1 MDYNQQDYNNDSLID
16 AEYRVVDQQYVAKYI
31 TKVYG
36 WMFLALAIT
45 AAVAFFT
52 VSSTAMLTLLLSNP
66 LIYFGLFLG
75 QVLMVGYLSL
85 RVHKMSVGT
94 ATFVFLAYAVLTG
107 VIFSV
112 VLLRY
117 SSATLISA
125 FGTTA
130 VTFGVMSLIGYFT
143 KKDLTSFGRIM
154 LMALVGVIIAS
165 IVNIFLGSSMLHWI
179 ISYVGVAVFVGLIA
193 YDTQKIKALALLDS
207 AEARQK
213 GAIMGALTLY
223 LDFINLFLM
232 LLRIFGRRD

>member
-1 MDYNQQDYNNDSLID
+1 MDYNQQDYNNQSFID
-16 AEYRVVDQQYVAKYI
+16 AEHRVVDQQYVAKYI

-36 WMFLALAIT
+36 WMFLALTIT
-45 AAVAFFT
+45 AAVALFT
-52 VSSTAMLTLLLSNP
+52 VSNTTILSVLVTNP
-66 LIYFGLFLG
+66 LLYFGLFLG
-75 QVLMVGYLSL
+75 QLFLVGYLSL

-107 VIFSV
+107 VTFSV
-112 VLLRY
+112 ILLRY
-117 SSATLISA
+117 SGATLISA

-130 VTFGVMSLIGYFT
+130 ITFGIMSLVGYFT

-165 IVNIFLGSSMLHWI
+165 VVNIFLGSEPLHWI

>member
-1 MDYNQQDYNNDSLID
+1 MGG
-16 AEYRVVDQQYVAKYI
+16 EYRVVDQQYVAKYI

-36 WMFLALAIT
+36 WMFLALTIT

-52 VSSTAMLTLLLSNP
+52 VTNTTILSALITNP
-66 LIYFGLFLG
+66 LIFFGLFLG
-75 QVLMVGYLSL
+75 QILLVGFLSL
-85 RVHKMSVGT
+85 RIHKMSVGT
-94 ATFVFLAYAVLTG
+94 ATFVFLAYAALTG
-107 VIFSV
+107 LTFSTI
-112 VLLRY
+112 LLRY
-117 SSATLISA
+117 SGATLMSA

-143 KKDLTSFGRIM
+143 KQDLTSFGRIM

-165 IVNIFLGSSMLHWI
+165 IVNIFLGSSMLYWI

-207 AEARQK
+207 EEARQK

>member
-1 MDYNQQDYNNDSLID
+1 MDG
-16 AEYRVVDQQYVAKYI
+16 EYKVIDQQYVAKYV

-36 WMFLALAIT
+36 WMFLALTIT

-52 VSSTAMLTLLLSNP
+52 VTNP
-66 LIYFGLFLG
+66 TILAALIKNPFIFFGLFLG
-75 QVLMVGYLSL
+75 QILLVGYLSL
-85 RVHKMSVGT
+85 RVQKMSVGT
-94 ATFVFLAYAVLTG
+94 ATFIFLAYAALTG
-107 VIFSV
+107 LTISTIF
-112 VLLRY
+112 LRY
-117 SSATLISA
+117 SGATLMSA

-143 KKDLTSFGRIM
+143 KQDLTSFGRIM

-165 IVNIFLGSSMLHWI
+165 IVNIFLGSSMLYWI

-207 AEARQK
+207 EEARQK